1 MAAQDFDHA
10 VAPARQ
16 QQVEDFAVFGM
27 RMRIDGVFFLAM
39 HARHGDNQGR
49 PRAQRVHNVEQ
60 HIVAHQARQ
69 FDVEGIGQAVPA
81 DASPLPEASSS
92 HLIIA

>member
-69 FDVEGIGQAVPA
+69 FDVEGMDRRFQPTR
-81 DASPLPEASSS
+81 SPLPEASSS
-92 HLIIA
+92 RRIIA